1 MSMMEIHYPI
11 RIRVTRTVAL
21 PDQVKVARYEKNP
34 ELGPA
39 LLFFSGGTALRN
51 LSRELIRYT
60 HNSIHVVTPFD
71 SGGSSAELRKA
82 FKMPAVGDIRNR
94 LMSLADQSFK
104 GNPDIYTLF
113 SHRLEAENPQPDLVE
128 ELTRMARGSHP
139 MVAKIVDPM
148 RKIIRNHLY
157 LFLEKMPDTFDLRGA
172 SIGNLI
178 LTAGYMTNRRLFDP
192 VIYIFSKIVECRGI
206 VRPVVNKHRH
216 LTATL
221 EDGGVITGQHLLTGK
236 ETGPLTSRV
245 TSVFLTDETNPALP
259 VDVPIRNKMR
269 DLIAG
274 ADLICFPMG
283 SFYSSIIANLLPR
296 GVGEAVSRVDCPKVF
311 IPSTGSDPETIGMT
325 LGDQVEVLIRYLKK
339 DSPNQILTRQVLN
352 YVILDKQET
361 AYPGGV
367 DMERIRRLGVKII
380 SYPIVTER
388 TSPLID
394 EQRLIPL
401 LLSLC

>member
-1 MSMMEIHYPI
+1 MTGPVRL
-11 RIRVTRTVAL
+11 RITRTVEI
-21 PDQVKVARYEKNP
+21 PDPVKVARYEKNP

-51 LSRELIRYT
+51 LSRALIRYT
-60 HNSIHVVTPFD
+60 HNSIHVITPFD
-71 SGGSSAELRKA
+71 SGGSSAEIRKA
-82 FKMPAVGDIRNR
+82 FNMPAVGDIRNR
-94 LMSLADQSFK
+94 LMALADQTFK

-113 SHRLEAENPQPDLVE
+113 SHRLEAEKPQPDLVE

-178 LTAGYMTNRRLFDP
+178 LTAGYLSNRRLIDP

-206 VRPVVNKHRH
+206 VRPVVNKDRH
-216 LTATL
+216 LTAKL
-221 EDGGVITGQHLLTGK
+221 EDGTIIRGQHLLTGK
-236 ETGPLTSRV
+236 EAEPVSSRV
-245 TSVFLTDETNPALP
+245 ASVFLTDETNPPLP
-259 VDVPIRNKMR
+259 VDVPIRNKMQE
-269 DLIAG
+269 LIAR

-283 SFYSSIIANLLPR
+283 SFYSSIVANLLPR
-296 GVGEAVSRVDCPKVF
+296 GVGEAISRVDCPKVF
-311 IPSTGSDPETIGMT
+311 IPNTGNDPETFGMT
-325 LGDQVEVLIRYLKK
+325 LTDQVETLIYYLKK
-339 DSPNQILTRQVLN
+339 DRPNQILAQQVLN
-352 YVILDKQET
+352 YVILDTQS
-361 AYPGGV
+361 AGYPGGV
-367 DMERIRRLGVKII
+367 EAKRIRDLGVKII
-380 SYPIVTER
+380 EYPIVTEK
-388 TSPLID
+388 TAPLID

>member
-1 MSMMEIHYPI
+1 MTGPVRL
-11 RIRVTRTVAL
+11 RITRTVEI
-21 PDQVKVARYEKNP
+21 PDPVKVARYEKNP

-51 LSRELIRYT
+51 LSRALIRYT
-60 HNSIHVVTPFD
+60 HNSIHVITPFD
-71 SGGSSAELRKA
+71 SGGSSAEIRKA
-82 FKMPAVGDIRNR
+82 FNMPAVGDIRNR
-94 LMSLADQSFK
+94 LMALADQTFK

-113 SHRLEAENPQPDLVE
+113 SHRLEAEKPQPDLVE

-178 LTAGYMTNRRLFDP
+178 LTAGYLSNRRLIDP

-206 VRPVVNKHRH
+206 VRPVVNKDRH
-216 LTATL
+216 LTAKL
-221 EDGGVITGQHLLTGK
+221 EDGTIIRGQHLLTGK
-236 ETGPLTSRV
+236 EAEPVSSRV
-245 TSVFLTDETNPALP
+245 ASVFLTDETNPPLP
-259 VDVPIRNKMR
+259 VDVPIRNKMQE
-269 DLIAG
+269 LIAR

-283 SFYSSIIANLLPR
+283 SFYSSIVANLLPR
-296 GVGEAVSRVDCPKVF
+296 GVGEAISRVDCPKVF
-311 IPSTGSDPETIGMT
+311 IPNTGNDPETFGMT
-325 LGDQVEVLIRYLKK
+325 LTDQVETLIHYLKK
-339 DSPNQILTRQVLN
+339 DRPNQILAQQVLN
-352 YVILDKQET
+352 YVILDTQS
-361 AYPGGV
+361 AGYPGGV
-367 DMERIRRLGVKII
+367 EAKRIRDLGVKII
-380 SYPIVTER
+380 EYPIVTEK
-388 TSPLID
+388 TAPLID

>member
-1 MSMMEIHYPI
+1 MMEIHHSI
-11 RIRVTRTVAL
+11 RLRVTRTVNL
-21 PDQVKVARYEKNP
+21 PDPVKVARYEKNP

-51 LSRELIRYT
+51 LSRKLIRYT

-71 SGGSSAELRKA
+71 SGGSSAEIRKA

-94 LMSLADQSFK
+94 LMALADQSFK

-113 SHRLEAENPQPDLVE
+113 SYRLPKTRSQPELMD
-128 ELTRMARGSHP
+128 ELTQMARGSHP
-139 MVAKIVDPM
+139 MVGKIVDPM

-178 LTAGYMTNRRLFDP
+178 LAAGYLSNRRLLDP

-216 LTATL
+216 LIAAL
-221 EDGGVITGQHLLTGK
+221 EDGTIIVGQHLLTGK
-236 ETGPLTSRV
+236 EAGPVTSRV
-245 TSVFLTDETNPALP
+245 TSVFLTDAKNPTLP
-259 VDVPIRNKMR
+259 VDVPIRDKMR
-269 DLIAG
+269 DLIAR

-283 SFYSSIIANLLPR
+283 SFYSSIIANLLPK
-296 GVGEAVSRVDCPKVF
+296 GVGEAISRVDCPKVF
-311 IPSTGSDPETIGMT
+311 IPGTGNDPETVGMT

-339 DSPNQILTRQVLN
+339 DSPNQIITRQVLN
-352 YVILDKQET
+352 YLILDKQET
-361 AYPGGV
+361 VYPGGI
-367 DMERIRRLGVKII
+367 DMERIRRLGVKVIQY
-380 SYPIVTER
+380 SIVTDR
-388 TSPLID
+388 TAPLID